1 MRKVL
6 EDALAEDL
14 AEAIEFTITWD
25 GQTTQFWHNVELEP
39 ELYVD
44 ISGHVDYTY
53 RCDEDGNLSMTWCNV
68 TIEKMTVQKFA
79 DGEEVTAPH
88 LNEVFVKKFTE
99 QYLMDI

>member
-14 AEAIEFTITWD
+14 VEAIEITWD
-25 GQTTQFWHNVELEP
+25 GQTTKFWHNVEIEP

-44 ISGHVDYTY
+44 IIGHVDYTY
-53 RCDEDGNLSMTWCNV
+53 RCDQDGNPSMTWVNV

-79 DGEEVTAPH
+79 DGEEITAPH